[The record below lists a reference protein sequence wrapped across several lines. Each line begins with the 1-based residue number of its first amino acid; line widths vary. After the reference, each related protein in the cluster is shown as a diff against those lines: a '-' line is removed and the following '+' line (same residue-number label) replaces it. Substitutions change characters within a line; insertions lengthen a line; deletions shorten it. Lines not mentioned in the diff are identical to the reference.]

1 MQRKKRF
8 IIIII
13 IFLLLLVFG
22 IIISVNYIKKQT
34 KIKEQE
40 RYAEIK
46 NDIDKELERYMYVIA
61 PKCYPENGSPLIT
74 HQDLVYNA
82 GMNKDKLLD
91 IDEKSYCKV
100 YVKTKCVEYGKW
112 EWNTMISC
120 KNYKDKGFFDWD
132 KGFEPKQ

>member
-1 MQRKKRF
+1 MQRKKSF

-13 IFLLLLVFG
+13 IILLLLFLG
-22 IIISVNYIKKQT
+22 IIISVNYIKKAE

-46 NDIDKELERYMYVIA
+46 NDINKELERYMYVIA

-82 GMNKDKLLD
+82 GMDKEKFLD
-91 IDEKSYCKV
+91 IDNKSYCKA
-100 YVKTKCVEYGKW
+100 YIKTTCVEVGKW
-112 EWNTMISC
+112 DWDIKISC
-120 KNYKDKGFFDWD
+120 SEYEDDGYVDWD
-132 KGFEPKQ
+132 KGFEPKK

>member
-1 MQRKKRF
+1 MEEYWE
-8 IIIII
+8 
-13 IFLLLLVFG
+13 
-22 IIISVNYIKKQT
+22 YIKWFGKSIYKEELELLGNEDVT
-34 KIKEQE
+34 CIFHDEFDCKIL
-40 RYAEIK
+40 K

-120 KNYKDKGFFDWD
+120 KNYKDKGFVDWD
-132 KGFEPKQ
+132 KGFEPKK